1 MMVVRVWLC
10 TSNTCCCVW
19 FGCCR
24 SPDVALHILDLYFLS
39 LSPPLSANIAK
50 TPLVL
55 PCTHIQWSPKSV
67 SPCTLSLWGRPIF
80 GSTHL
85 LQQEWACITWKSL
98 WAACT
103 IISTHTNVFVS
114 QIPQSHASNTCALH
128 YTKILFAGLSLS
140 WGRYLLGGA
149 IIVIIIFIMCMC
161 GGGGRRECESEM
173 YVGCLIEISS
183 CGCLFIQHVKTRK
196 RLSFLRDLFII
207 PPPLKRLVLLCPM
220 M

>member
-39 LSPPLSANIAK
+39 LPPLSANIAK

-103 IISTHTNVFVS
+103 IISTHTPMYLWVKFPNHT
-114 QIPQSHASNTCALH
+114 PQTHAHCITQK
-128 YTKILFAGLSLS
+128 Y
-140 WGRYLLGGA
+140 YLQACLYLGGD
-149 IIVIIIFIMCMC
+149 IFW
-161 GGGGRRECESEM
+161 GER
-173 YVGCLIEISS
+173 
-183 CGCLFIQHVKTRK
+183 
-196 RLSFLRDLFII
+196 
-207 PPPLKRLVLLCPM
+207 
-220 M
+220 